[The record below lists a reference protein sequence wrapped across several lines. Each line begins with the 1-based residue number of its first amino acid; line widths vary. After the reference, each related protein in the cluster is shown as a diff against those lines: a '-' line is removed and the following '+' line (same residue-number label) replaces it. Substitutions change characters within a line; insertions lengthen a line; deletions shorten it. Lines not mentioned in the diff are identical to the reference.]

1 MTRFQNGQE
10 VGITS
15 NDVNWFTQTGG
26 DLMTPYDWWQ
36 HKNDDWLDGCLDV
49 LKVTANEMCNFDQ
62 PWSQGNWHGLGND
75 THGDRHELDL
85 RRLSQ
90 MDQIQGAY
98 KEHLRAQCRANS
110 NSNPSCD
117 TDNEHSLNV
126 MCVNAHAAELVVDQL
141 AVLGVGCPLPKPKYV
156 PPPPKPCWFG
166 GEHNCPD
173 PVLEK
178 CDVIAREME
187 TISGQV
193 SLNAG
198 MAKCFSQRLKANT
211 LESKL
216 RYFCV
221 ARGVW
226 ENKGDKTL
234 RQLDQQDWKKRRLV
248 HDLGVAQ
255 YHNNNDLDGQY
266 GKPAYLQKVK
276 EQLHKLKRMQDSE
289 DELDWWNGANGVGT
303 PTPTT
308 EGVSDVTTPGDFQ

>member
-1 MTRFQNGQE
+1 MTRFENGQE

-15 NDVNWFTQTGG
+15 DDINWYTNTNG
-26 DLMTPYDWWQ
+26 DLMTSYDWWQ

-62 PWSQGNWHGLGND
+62 PWSSGSWHGLGKD

-90 MDQIQGAY
+90 MDQIQVAY
-98 KEHLRAQCRANS
+98 REHLKDQCRANS
-110 NSNPSCD
+110 SSNPACE
-117 TDNEHSLNV
+117 TDNAASLNV
-126 MCVNAHAAELVVDQL
+126 MCVNAHAAELVIDQL
-141 AVLGVGCPLPKPKYV
+141 AVLGVGCPLPKAKYV
-156 PPPPKPCWFG
+156 PPPPKPCWFY

-193 SLNAG
+193 QLNTG
-198 MAKCFSQRLKANT
+198 MAKCFSTRLQANT

-226 ENKGDKTL
+226 ESKGDKSL
-234 RQLDQQDWKKRRLV
+234 RELEQQDWKKRRLV
-248 HDLGVAQ
+248 HDLGTAQ
-255 YHNNNDLDGQY
+255 YHHEDNEY

-289 DELDWWNGANGVGT
+289 DELDWWNGVNGLST

-308 EGVSDVTTPGDFQ
+308 GGESDVTTPGDYQ